1 MTKIK
6 KLEIDKMPK
15 ATLSKYEKLKNIL
28 QEMGDVLV
36 AFSGGVDSTFLLKT
50 AHEVL
55 GKNVLAVIASSETY
69 PQKEREE
76 AIRFAEEFNIRY
88 KVIETRELENSDFAN
103 NTPQRCYFCK
113 KELFSKLKDIAEAE
127 GIPCIVDGSNYE
139 DMSDFRPGTKAA
151 EELGIRSPLKEA
163 HLGKSEIRQLS
174 KKFSLSTWNKPSLA
188 CLSSRFPYYTKIE
201 TKNLKQVAKAEE
213 FLRKLGFV
221 QVRVRHHGQIA
232 RIEIEPSEFPKIT
245 EKKVRE
251 EVVKN
256 FNKFGYIYIALD
268 LAGFRSGSMNEPLN
282 LASGKKQE
290 EKQKTK
296 NKKYK
301 RLKKRKKS

>member
-1 MTKIK
+1 MNNIEIKEIPKI
-6 KLEIDKMPK
+6 
-15 ATLSKYEKLKNIL
+15 TLSKYEKLKNIL
-28 QEMGDVLV
+28 QEMGGVLV

-69 PQKEREE
+69 PPKEKEE
-76 AIRFAEEFNIRY
+76 AIRLAQKFSIRY
-88 KVIETRELENSDFAN
+88 KVIETKELESSDFAN
-103 NTPQRCYFCK
+103 NPPERCYFCK

-127 GIPCIVDGSNYE
+127 GISYILDGSNYE
-139 DMSDFRPGTKAA
+139 DKADFRPGMRAG

-174 KKFSLSTWNKPSLA
+174 KRSSLSTWNKPSLA

-201 TKNLKQVAKAEE
+201 TKNLKQVAQAEE

-245 EKKVRE
+245 EKKIRE
-251 EVVKN
+251 AVVKS
-256 FNKFGYIYIALD
+256 FKKFGYIYIALD

-282 LASGKKQE
+282 LASGKRRERKR
-290 EKQKTK
+290 KPK
-296 NKKYK
+296 NKK
-301 RLKKRKKS
+301 

>member
-1 MTKIK
+1 MNRMNTVEIK
-6 KLEIDKMPK
+6 EIPK
-15 ATLSKYEKLKNIL
+15 VTLSKYEKLKNIL
-28 QEMGDVLV
+28 QEMGGVLV

-69 PQKEREE
+69 PLKEREE
-76 AIRFAEEFNIRY
+76 AIKFAEEFNIRY
-88 KVIETRELENSDFAN
+88 KVIETKELESSDFAN
-103 NTPQRCYFCK
+103 NSPQRCYFCK
-113 KELFSKLKDIAEAE
+113 KELFSKLKDIAEPE
-127 GIPCIVDGSNYE
+127 GILYILDGSNYE
-139 DMSDFRPGTKAA
+139 DTSDFRPGTKAA

-174 KKFSLSTWNKPSLA
+174 KRSSLPTWNKPSLA

-201 TKNLKQVAKAEE
+201 TKNLKQVARAEE

-232 RIEIEPSEFPKIT
+232 RIEIEPSEFQKIT
-245 EKKVRE
+245 DKKVRE
-251 EVVKN
+251 AVIKN
-256 FNKFGYIYIALD
+256 FKKFGYIYIALD

-282 LASGKKQE
+282 LASGKKQK
-290 EKQKTK
+290 EKQKPK
-296 NKKYK
+296 NKK
-301 RLKKRKKS
+301 

>member
-1 MTKIK
+1 MNKLNRIEIEKI
-6 KLEIDKMPK
+6 PK
-15 ATLSKYEKLKNIL
+15 ATFLKYERLKNIL
-28 QEMGDVLV
+28 QEMGGVLV

-76 AIRFAEEFNIRY
+76 AIRLAQKFNIRY
-88 KVIETRELENSDFAN
+88 KVIETKELESSDFAN
-103 NTPQRCYFCK
+103 NPPQRCYFCK
-113 KELFSKLKDIAEAE
+113 KELFSKLKDIAEVE
-127 GIPCIVDGSNYE
+127 GILYILDGSNYE
-139 DMSDFRPGTKAA
+139 DTADFRPGTKAA
-151 EELGIRSPLKEA
+151 EELGIRSPLKEV

-174 KKFSLSTWNKPSLA
+174 KRSSLPTWNKPSLA
-188 CLSSRFPYYTKIE
+188 CLSSRFPYYTKID
-201 TKNLKQVAKAEE
+201 TKNLKQVAQAEE
-213 FLRKLGFV
+213 CLRKLGFT

-232 RIEIEPSEFPKIT
+232 RIEIEPPEFPKIT

-251 EVVKN
+251 AVIKN
-256 FNKFGYIYIALD
+256 FKKFGYIYIALD

-290 EKQKTK
+290 EKRKPK
-296 NKKYK
+296 NKK
-301 RLKKRKKS
+301 

>member
-1 MTKIK
+1 MNKLNRIEIEKI
-6 KLEIDKMPK
+6 PK
-15 ATLSKYEKLKNIL
+15 ATFLKDEKLKNIL
-28 QEMGDVLV
+28 QEMGGVLV

-76 AIRFAEEFNIRY
+76 ALRLAQKFNIRY
-88 KVIETRELENSDFAN
+88 KVIETKELESSDFVN
-103 NTPQRCYFCK
+103 NPPQRCYFCK

-127 GIPCIVDGSNYE
+127 GIPYVLDGSNYE
-139 DMSDFRPGTKAA
+139 DTTDFRPGTKAA

-163 HLGKSEIRQLS
+163 HLRKSEIRQLS
-174 KKFSLSTWNKPSLA
+174 KRSSLPTWNKPSLA
-188 CLSSRFPYYTKIE
+188 CLSSRFPYYTKID

-213 FLRKLGFV
+213 YLRKLGFT

-232 RIEIEPSEFPKIT
+232 RIEIEPSEFQKIT
-245 EKKVRE
+245 DKKVRE
-251 EVVKN
+251 AVIKN
-256 FNKFGYIYIALD
+256 FKKFGYIYVALD

-290 EKQKTK
+290 EKRKPK
-296 NKKYK
+296 NKK
-301 RLKKRKKS
+301 

>member
-1 MTKIK
+1 MK
-6 KLEIDKMPK
+6 EIPK
-15 ATLSKYEKLKNIL
+15 VTLSKDEKLKNIL
-28 QEMGDVLV
+28 QEMGGVLV

-55 GKNVLAVIASSETY
+55 GENVLAVIASSETY

-76 AIRFAEEFNIRY
+76 ALRLAQKFNIRY
-88 KVIETRELENSDFAN
+88 KVIETKELESSDFVN
-103 NTPQRCYFCK
+103 NPPQRCYFCK

-127 GIPCIVDGSNYE
+127 GIPYVLDGSNYE
-139 DMSDFRPGTKAA
+139 DTADFRPGTKAA

-163 HLGKSEIRQLS
+163 HLRKSEIRQLS
-174 KKFSLSTWNKPSLA
+174 KRSSLPTWNKPSLA
-188 CLSSRFPYYTKIE
+188 CLSSRFPYYTKID

-213 FLRKLGFV
+213 YLRKLGFT

-232 RIEIEPSEFPKIT
+232 RIEIELPEFPKIT
-245 EKKVRE
+245 EKKVKE
-251 EVVKN
+251 AVIKN
-256 FNKFGYIYIALD
+256 FKKFGYIYITLD

-290 EKQKTK
+290 EKRKPK
-296 NKKYK
+296 NKK
-301 RLKKRKKS
+301 

>member
-1 MTKIK
+1 MNKVEIK
-6 KLEIDKMPK
+6 KIPK

-28 QEMGDVLV
+28 QEMGGVLV

-69 PQKEREE
+69 PPKEREE
-76 AIRFAEEFNIRY
+76 AIRFAEQFNIRY
-88 KVIETRELENSDFAN
+88 KVIETKELESSDFAN
-103 NTPQRCYFCK
+103 NPPQRCYFCK

-127 GIPCIVDGSNYE
+127 DIPYILDGSNYE
-139 DMSDFRPGTKAA
+139 DMSDFRPGTKAG

-174 KKFSLSTWNKPSLA
+174 KRSSLPTWNKPSLA

-201 TKNLKQVAKAEE
+201 TKNLKQVAQAEE
-213 FLRKLGFV
+213 FLRKLGFT

-245 EKKVRE
+245 DKNVRE
-251 EVVKN
+251 TIIKN
-256 FNKFGYIYIALD
+256 FKRFGFIYIALD

-290 EKQKTK
+290 EKRKPK
-296 NKKYK
+296 NKK
-301 RLKKRKKS
+301 

>member
-1 MTKIK
+1 MSIIMNEIN
-6 KLEIDKMPK
+6 KLEIENLSKL
-15 ATLSKYEKLKNIL
+15 TLSKYEKLKNIL

-69 PQKEREE
+69 PQREREE
-76 AIRFAEEFNIRY
+76 ALSLAQKFNIRY
-88 KVIETRELENSDFAN
+88 KVIETKELESSDFAN
-103 NTPQRCYFCK
+103 NPPQRCYFCK

-127 GIPCIVDGSNYE
+127 DIPYILDGSNYE
-139 DMSDFRPGTKAA
+139 DTADFRPGTKAA
-151 EELGIRSPLKEA
+151 EELGIRSPLKEV

-174 KKFSLSTWNKPSLA
+174 KRSSLPTWNKPSLA
-188 CLSSRFPYYTKIE
+188 CLSSRFPYYTRID
-201 TKNLKQVAKAEE
+201 TNNLKQVSQAEE
-213 FLRKLGFV
+213 CLRKLGFT

-232 RIEIEPSEFPKIT
+232 RIEIELPEFPKIT

-251 EVVKN
+251 AVIKN
-256 FNKFGYIYIALD
+256 FKKFGYIYIALD

-290 EKQKTK
+290 EKRKP
-296 NKKYK
+296 
-301 RLKKRKKS
+301 KKR

>member
-1 MTKIK
+1 MN
-6 KLEIDKMPK
+6 KLEIKKIPK

-28 QEMGDVLV
+28 QEMGGVLV

-69 PQKEREE
+69 PPKEREE
-76 AIRFAEEFNIRY
+76 AIRFAEQFNIRY
-88 KVIETRELENSDFAN
+88 KVIETKELESSDFAN
-103 NTPQRCYFCK
+103 NPPQRCYFCK

-127 GIPCIVDGSNYE
+127 DIPYILDGSNYE
-139 DMSDFRPGTKAA
+139 DMSDFRPGTKAG

-174 KKFSLSTWNKPSLA
+174 KRSSLPTWNKPSLA

-201 TKNLKQVAKAEE
+201 TKNLKQVAQAEE
-213 FLRKLGFV
+213 FLRKLGFT

-245 EKKVRE
+245 DKNVRE
-251 EVVKN
+251 TIIKN
-256 FNKFGYIYIALD
+256 FKRFGFIYIALD

-290 EKQKTK
+290 EKRKPK
-296 NKKYK
+296 NKK
-301 RLKKRKKS
+301 

>member
-1 MTKIK
+1 MNKLNKI
-6 KLEIDKMPK
+6 EIEKISK
-15 ATLSKYEKLKNIL
+15 VTFLKYEKLKNIL
-28 QEMGDVLV
+28 QEMGGVLV

-76 AIRFAEEFNIRY
+76 AIRLAQKFNIRY
-88 KVIETRELENSDFAN
+88 KVIETKELESSDFAN
-103 NTPQRCYFCK
+103 NPPQRCYFCK

-127 GIPCIVDGSNYE
+127 GIPYILDGSNYE
-139 DMSDFRPGTKAA
+139 DTADFRPGTKAA
-151 EELGIRSPLKEA
+151 EELGIRSPLKEV

-174 KKFSLSTWNKPSLA
+174 KRSSLPTWNKPSLA
-188 CLSSRFPYYTKIE
+188 CLSSRFPYYTKID
-201 TKNLKQVAKAEE
+201 TKNLKQVSQAEE
-213 FLRKLGFV
+213 CLRKLGFT

-232 RIEIEPSEFPKIT
+232 RIEIEPPEFPKIT

-251 EVVKN
+251 AVVKN
-256 FNKFGYIYIALD
+256 FKKFGYIYIALD

-290 EKQKTK
+290 EKRKPK
-296 NKKYK
+296 NKK
-301 RLKKRKKS
+301 

>member
-1 MTKIK
+1 MRIVMNKLNRIEIEKI
-6 KLEIDKMPK
+6 PK
-15 ATLSKYEKLKNIL
+15 ATFLKYEKLKNIL
-28 QEMGDVLV
+28 QEMGGVLV

-76 AIRFAEEFNIRY
+76 ALRLAQKFNIRY
-88 KVIETRELENSDFAN
+88 KVIETKELESSDFVN
-103 NTPQRCYFCK
+103 NPPQRCYFCK

-127 GIPCIVDGSNYE
+127 GIPYVLDGSNYE
-139 DMSDFRPGTKAA
+139 DTTDFRPGTKAA

-174 KKFSLSTWNKPSLA
+174 KRSSLPTWNKPSLA
-188 CLSSRFPYYTKIE
+188 CLSSRFPYYTKID

-213 FLRKLGFV
+213 YLRKLGFT

-232 RIEIEPSEFPKIT
+232 RIEIEPPEFPKIT
-245 EKKVRE
+245 EKKVKE
-251 EVVKN
+251 AVIKN
-256 FNKFGYIYIALD
+256 FKKFGYIYIALD

-290 EKQKTK
+290 EKRKPK
-296 NKKYK
+296 NKK
-301 RLKKRKKS
+301 

>member
-1 MTKIK
+1 MNKAEMK
-6 KLEIDKMPK
+6 EIPK
-15 ATLSKYEKLKNIL
+15 TTFLKYEKLKNIL
-28 QEMGDVLV
+28 QEMGGVLV

-76 AIRFAEEFNIRY
+76 AIRLAQKFNIRY
-88 KVIETRELENSDFAN
+88 KVIETKELESSNFTN
-103 NTPQRCYFCK
+103 NPPQRCYFCK

-127 GIPCIVDGSNYE
+127 GIPYILDGSNYE
-139 DMSDFRPGTKAA
+139 DTADFRPGTKAA
-151 EELGIRSPLKEA
+151 EELGIRSPLKEV

-174 KKFSLSTWNKPSLA
+174 KRSSLPTWNKPSLA
-188 CLSSRFPYYTKIE
+188 CLSSRFPYYTKID
-201 TKNLKQVAKAEE
+201 TKNLKQVAQAEE
-213 FLRKLGFV
+213 YLRKLGFT

-232 RIEIEPSEFPKIT
+232 RIEIEPPEFPKIT

-251 EVVKN
+251 AVIKN
-256 FNKFGYIYIALD
+256 FKKFGYIYIALD

-290 EKQKTK
+290 EKRKPK
-296 NKKYK
+296 NNK
-301 RLKKRKKS
+301 

>member
-1 MTKIK
+1 MRIIMNKMNK
-6 KLEIDKMPK
+6 VEIREIPK
-15 ATLSKYEKLKNIL
+15 VTLSKYEKLKNIL
-28 QEMGDVLV
+28 REMGGVLV

-69 PQKEREE
+69 PPKEREE
-76 AIRFAEEFNIRY
+76 AIRLAQKFNIRY
-88 KVIETRELENSDFAN
+88 RVIETKELENSDFAN
-103 NTPQRCYFCK
+103 NPPQRCYFCK

-127 GIPCIVDGSNYE
+127 GIPYILDGSNYE
-139 DMSDFRPGTKAA
+139 DTSDFRPGAKAA

-174 KKFSLSTWNKPSLA
+174 KRSSLPTWNKPSLA

-201 TKNLKQVAKAEE
+201 SKNLKQVAQAEE

-232 RIEIEPSEFPKIT
+232 RIEIEPPEFPKIT
-245 EKKVRE
+245 DKKVRE
-251 EVVKN
+251 AIIKN
-256 FNKFGYIYIALD
+256 FKKLGYIYIALD
-268 LAGFRSGSMNEPLN
+268 LAGFRSGSMNEALN
-282 LASGKKQE
+282 LASGKKRE
-290 EKQKTK
+290 DRRRPK
-296 NKKYK
+296 NKK
-301 RLKKRKKS
+301 

>member
-1 MTKIK
+1 MSKISQIGI
-6 KLEIDKMPK
+6 ENIPK

-28 QEMGDVLV
+28 QEMGGVLV

-69 PQKEREE
+69 PPKEREE
-76 AIRFAEEFNIRY
+76 AVRFAEELRIRY
-88 KVIETRELENSDFAN
+88 KVIETKELESSDFAN
-103 NTPQRCYFCK
+103 NPPERCYFCK
-113 KELFSKLKDIAEAE
+113 KELFTKLKDIAQTE
-127 GIPCIVDGSNYE
+127 GIPYILDGSNYE
-139 DMSDFRPGTKAA
+139 DTSDFRPGTKAG

-174 KKFSLSTWNKPSLA
+174 KRSSLSTWNKPSLA

-201 TKNLKQVAKAEE
+201 SKHLKQVAQAEE

-245 EKKVRE
+245 DKKVRE
-251 EVVKN
+251 TVIKN
-256 FNKFGYIYIALD
+256 FKKFGYIYVALD

-282 LASGKKQE
+282 LASGKKQQ
-290 EKQKTK
+290 EKR
-296 NKKYK
+296 N
-301 RLKKRKKS
+301 RRIRNRNS